1 MRRREFLGVLGVAA
15 IACSSTAVA
24 QPSSRI
30 PRVGYLWHAANAD
43 EEGPYYK
50 ALLEGFGR
58 YGYVPGR
65 NVILEHR
72 FPDEQPDR
80 FRAMA
85 EELVSLNM
93 DVLMGGAIG
102 SSYLKRATSKIPIVF
117 MFVPDPIG
125 LKLVES
131 LARPGGNATGLVSF
145 GRDLVGKRLQLV
157 KELVPAARR
166 IALLVNSDQP
176 TAQIFIEETTAA
188 ARELGLVVQVFD
200 ARTREAL
207 EPVFAEMVRA
217 QMHAL
222 ITASGGT
229 IFQWRAAVAKLAVDH
244 RLPYCAFSRET
255 FEVGALMSYGADQI
269 EMCRYSV
276 SYVDKILKGA
286 KPSELPVQQ
295 PTKLETLINLKVAK
309 TLGLT
314 VPAKLLYT
322 ADEVIE

>member
-1 MRRREFLGVLGVAA
+1 M
-15 IACSSTAVA
+15 
-24 QPSSRI
+24 
-30 PRVGYLWHAANAD
+30 AD
-43 EEGPYYK
+43 
-50 ALLEGFGR
+50 
-58 YGYVPGR
+58 
-65 NVILEHR
+65 
-72 FPDEQPDR
+72 
-80 FRAMA
+80 
-85 EELVSLNM
+85 ELVSLNM
-93 DVLMGGAIG
+93 DLLMGGAIG

-157 KELVPAARR
+157 KELVPAASR
-166 IALLVNSDQP
+166 IALLVNSEQP
-176 TAQIFIEETTAA
+176 TARIFIEETTAA
-188 ARELGLVVQVFD
+188 ARELGLVLQVFD

-207 EPVFAEMVRA
+207 EPVFAEMVGA